1 MNKQVEPY
9 QIKGYLK
16 KYERLYDER
25 IELISAKSALIVSMQ
40 NAKAVEY
47 SPIPHGSNG
56 VKKDL
61 SDYIIKLDRYYSRIG
76 KLERAQEKLRK
87 KYYKMFECLEENEA
101 AVLKKRYIEFK
112 DWNTI
117 AKEMKKSR
125 MQISRYHKKALEKMA
140 SYKKSKE

>member
-25 IELISAKSALIVSMQ
+25 IELISAKSTLIVSMQ

-117 AKEMKKSR
+117 AKEMKKSKR
-125 MQISRYHKKALEKMA
+125 QVNRYHKSALEKM
-140 SYKKSKE
+140 SECWQI